1 MSRRRLWLSLIG
13 FLAITFG
20 SFAIVL
26 ALGWTPKL
34 GLDLQ
39 GGFQVVLTAPPGTDP
54 AVLDKSVEIMRRR
67 IENVGNVQEP
77 VITVQ
82 GERRILVQLPGVQD
96 QERALQAVG
105 ETGQLSFRPVLDA
118 DIISPAFTNGVLPLP
133 EEFLDDTTST
143 TSTTAVLAIP
153 ENLDPDTGL
162 TIVDDVTTLAY
173 LNSTEG
179 LVYWVDGA
187 FLTGSDITDATA
199 QFTGTSGSGWV
210 VVPEFTSD
218 GAVKFE
224 AATAELSLFAV
235 GDPRRQLAIVVDE
248 SVESAPQIAPDVA
261 PGVGLD
267 ANQVVITVGGQE
279 EAEDL
284 ATLLRYGALPT
295 TFERE
300 QQTSV
305 SATLGEDSLRAGL
318 IAGIGGLILVALALM
333 VYYRALGF
341 VAVLGL
347 GVFGTLLITVLI
359 LLGQFQGTT
368 LTLAGV
374 TGIIV
379 SIGITADSYI
389 VYFERIKEEFHRGRP
404 LRAAVDGSFPR
415 AFRTILTGDFVTF
428 SGAILL
434 WALAIGS
441 VKAFAI
447 TLGIAT
453 VIDVIVAYFYT
464 RPAVALM
471 VRGPLGDGGFWSIRG
486 AMGTKSEA
494 EPAQA
499 FEEVSA

>member
-318 IAGIGGLILVALALM
+318 IAGIGGLILVALAQM
-333 VYYRALGF
+333 EY
-341 VAVLGL
+341 
-347 GVFGTLLITVLI
+347 
-359 LLGQFQGTT
+359 
-368 LTLAGV
+368 
-374 TGIIV
+374 
-379 SIGITADSYI
+379 
-389 VYFERIKEEFHRGRP
+389 
-404 LRAAVDGSFPR
+404 
-415 AFRTILTGDFVTF
+415 
-428 SGAILL
+428 
-434 WALAIGS
+434 
-441 VKAFAI
+441 
-447 TLGIAT
+447 
-453 VIDVIVAYFYT
+453 
-464 RPAVALM
+464 
-471 VRGPLGDGGFWSIRG
+471 
-486 AMGTKSEA
+486 
-494 EPAQA
+494 
-499 FEEVSA
+499 

>member
-1 MSRRRLWLSLIG
+1 MSRRRLWVTLLI
-13 FLAITFG
+13 FLGLTFG
-20 SFAIVL
+20 SFALVL
-26 ALGWTPKL
+26 ALGWSPKL

-39 GGFQVVLTAPPGTDP
+39 GGFQVVLTSEEGTDSE
-54 AVLDKSVEIMRRR
+54 VLEKSVEIMRRR

-82 GERRILVQLPGVQD
+82 GDRRILVQLPGVQD

-118 DIISPAFTNGVLPLP
+118 NFISPAFTNGVLPLP
-133 EEFLDDTTST
+133 EELRDTSTST
-143 TSTTAVLAIP
+143 TSTIPPPVP
-153 ENLDPDTGL
+153 ENLDPVTGL
-162 TIVDDVTTLAY
+162 TIIDEVGEAAY
-173 LNSTEG
+173 LGSAEG
-179 LVYWVDGA
+179 LAYWVDGA
-187 FLTGSDITDATA
+187 FLTGSEITDARA

-210 VVPEFTSD
+210 VVPEFTPD

-224 AATAELSLFAV
+224 AATAQLSLFPV
-235 GDPRRQLAIVVDE
+235 GDPRRALAIVVDGT
-248 SVESAPQIAPDVA
+248 VESAPEIAASVA

-305 SATLGEDSLRAGL
+305 SATLGADSLKAGL

-333 VYYRALGF
+333 FYYRALGML
-341 VAVLGL
+341 AVVGL
-347 GVFGTLLITVLI
+347 SVFGTLLITMLI

-389 VYFERIKEEFHRGRP
+389 VYFERIKEEYHRGRP

-434 WALAIGS
+434 WALALGS

-453 VIDVIVAYFYT
+453 VIDVVVAYFYT
-464 RPAVALM
+464 RPAAALL

-486 AMGTKSEA
+486 AMGTRSA
-494 EPAQA
+494 QEPETIP
-499 FEEVSA
+499 EEVSV

>member
-1 MSRRRLWLSLIG
+1 MSRRRLWITLLA
-13 FLAITFG
+13 FLGLTFG
-20 SFAIVL
+20 SFALVL
-26 ALGWTPKL
+26 ALGWSPKL

-39 GGFQVVLTAPPGTDP
+39 GGFQVVLTAPEGTDTE
-54 AVLDKSVEIMRRR
+54 VLEKSVEIMRRR

-118 DIISPAFTNGVLPLP
+118 NFISPAFTNGVLPLP
-133 EEFLDDTTST
+133 EELQDTSTST
-143 TSTTAVLAIP
+143 TSTTPPPVP
-153 ENLDPDTGL
+153 ENLDPVTGL
-162 TIVDDVTTLAY
+162 TIIDEVTQAAY
-173 LNSTEG
+173 LGSAEG

-187 FLTGSDITDATA
+187 FLTGSDITDASA

-210 VVPEFTSD
+210 VVPEFTD
-218 GAVKFE
+218 EGAVKFE
-224 AATAELSLFAV
+224 AATAQLSLFQV
-235 GDPRRQLAIVVDE
+235 GDPRRALAIVVDGT
-248 SVESAPQIAPDVA
+248 VESAPEIAASVA
-261 PGVGLD
+261 AGVGLD

-305 SATLGEDSLRAGL
+305 SATLGADSLKAGL

-333 VYYRALGF
+333 FYYRALGML
-341 VAVLGL
+341 AVVGL
-347 GVFGTLLITVLI
+347 AVFGTLLITMLI

-389 VYFERIKEEFHRGRP
+389 VYFERIKEEYHRGRP

-434 WALAIGS
+434 WALALGS

-453 VIDVIVAYFYT
+453 VIDVVVAYFYT
-464 RPAVALM
+464 RPAAALL

-486 AMGTKSEA
+486 AMGTRSVQESKTS
-494 EPAQA
+494 P
-499 FEEVSA
+499 EEVSV

>member
-1 MSRRRLWLSLIG
+1 MSRRRLWITLLA
-13 FLAITFG
+13 FLGLTFG
-20 SFAIVL
+20 SFALVL
-26 ALGWTPKL
+26 ALGWSPKL

-39 GGFQVVLTAPPGTDP
+39 GGFQVVLTAPEGTDTE
-54 AVLDKSVEIMRRR
+54 VLEKSVEIMRRR

-118 DIISPAFTNGVLPLP
+118 NFISPAFTNGVLPLP
-133 EEFLDDTTST
+133 EELQDTSTST
-143 TSTTAVLAIP
+143 TSTTPPPVP
-153 ENLDPDTGL
+153 ENLDPVTGL
-162 TIVDDVTTLAY
+162 TIIDEVTRAAY
-173 LNSTEG
+173 LGSAEG

-187 FLTGSDITDATA
+187 FLTGSDITDASA

-210 VVPEFTSD
+210 VVPEFTD
-218 GAVKFE
+218 EGAVKFE
-224 AATAELSLFAV
+224 AATAQLSLFQV
-235 GDPRRQLAIVVDE
+235 GDPRRALAIVVDGT
-248 SVESAPQIAPDVA
+248 VESAPEIAASVA
-261 PGVGLD
+261 AGVGLD

-305 SATLGEDSLRAGL
+305 SATLGADSLKAGL

-333 VYYRALGF
+333 FYYRALGML
-341 VAVLGL
+341 AVVGL
-347 GVFGTLLITVLI
+347 AVFGTLLITMLI

-389 VYFERIKEEFHRGRP
+389 VYFERIKEEYHRGRP

-434 WALAIGS
+434 WALALGS

-453 VIDVIVAYFYT
+453 VIDVVVAYFYT
-464 RPAVALM
+464 RPAAALL

-486 AMGTKSEA
+486 AMGTRSVQESKTS
-494 EPAQA
+494 P
-499 FEEVSA
+499 EEVSV

>member
-1 MSRRRLWLSLIG
+1 
-13 FLAITFG
+13 
-20 SFAIVL
+20 V
-26 ALGWTPKL
+26 
-34 GLDLQ
+34 
-39 GGFQVVLTAPPGTDP
+39 PPP
-54 AVLDKSVEIMRRR
+54 
-67 IENVGNVQEP
+67 
-77 VITVQ
+77 
-82 GERRILVQLPGVQD
+82 
-96 QERALQAVG
+96 
-105 ETGQLSFRPVLDA
+105 
-118 DIISPAFTNGVLPLP
+118 
-133 EEFLDDTTST
+133 
-143 TSTTAVLAIP
+143 IP
-153 ENLDPDTGL
+153 DNLDPDSGL
-162 TIVDDVTTLAY
+162 TIIDDVATQAFLI
-173 LNSTEG
+173 SSDG

-187 FLTGSDITDATA
+187 FLTGSDITDARA

-210 VVPEFTSD
+210 VVPEFTSE

-235 GDPRRQLAIVVDE
+235 GDPRRQLAIVVDG
-248 SVESAPQIAPDVA
+248 SVESAPQIAADVA

-267 ANQVVITVGGQE
+267 AGAVVITVGGQE

-305 SATLGEDSLRAGL
+305 SATLGADSLRAGL

-333 VYYRALGF
+333 VYYRALGM
-341 VAVLGL
+341 VAVVGL
-347 GVFGTLLITVLI
+347 AVFGTLLITMLI
-359 LLGQFQGTT
+359 LLGELQGTT
-368 LTLAGV
+368 LTLAGI

-389 VYFERIKEEFHRGRP
+389 VYFERVKEEFHRGRP
-404 LRAAVDGSFPR
+404 LRPAVDGSFPR

-464 RPAVALM
+464 RPAVALL
-471 VRGPLGDGGFWSIRG
+471 VRGRLGDGGFWSIRG
-486 AMGTKSEA
+486 AMGTRSVQK
-494 EPAQA
+494 PADA
-499 FEEVSA
+499 LEEITV